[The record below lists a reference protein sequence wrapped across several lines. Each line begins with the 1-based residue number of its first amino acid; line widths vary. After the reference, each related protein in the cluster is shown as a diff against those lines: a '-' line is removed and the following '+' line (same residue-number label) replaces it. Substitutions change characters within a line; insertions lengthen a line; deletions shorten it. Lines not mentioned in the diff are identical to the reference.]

1 MKTVTLRCHS
11 MVIRRFHCM
20 KSTVVQFCMIII
32 CLIYGEI
39 MHPYITL
46 NSWRLPDDKE
56 SEDEVRI
63 LLIADS
69 HIESYRPHL
78 YIVDDIFQIDSDN
91 FLRFYF
97 VKAIQ
102 LTKPSGVIFLGDLLD
117 SGDTAPDLDFAYTVS
132 RFKKIFLFEKDLF
145 VILVP
150 GDNDIGG
157 EGVPV
162 TQAKLTRF
170 LSNLPVKLGDYK
182 YKFVNFYS
190 DYKKPEVKRDILSGS
205 FSNEIS
211 VYVSH
216 LPVISHQF
224 IRFPLTLLNSNASLT
239 IHGHLHRSQVI
250 HWKNS
255 KDSENA
261 QSNVT
266 WIQTPQFQSV
276 SSQQSRF
283 KLNDSI
289 RFSKIMDKIT
299 LKERTN
305 VYGELIS
312 IGVPSCTY
320 HSGYPQLTGIGLLQ
334 LYRNKSIIYTV
345 LPLHNRYSTLFIY
358 CILITLFLGLHF
370 AVYISIFLI
379 KSRCWRDIF
388 FLTTLVL
395 LLVIIYFETDVFIR
409 VGKVF

>member
-1 MKTVTLRCHS
+1 
-11 MVIRRFHCM
+11 MVIRRLQCL
-20 KSTVVQFCMIII
+20 KSTVIQFCIIII

-39 MHPYITL
+39 MHPYMTL
-46 NSWRLPDDKE
+46 KSWRLPGVKQ
-56 SEDEVRI
+56 SEDEVRT

-69 HIESYRPHL
+69 HIEGYRSYLHIL
-78 YIVDDIFQIDSDN
+78 NNIFQIDSDN
-91 FLRFYF
+91 FIRFYF

-117 SGDTAPDLDFAYTVS
+117 SGNTAPDSDFAYTVS
-132 RFKKIFLFEKDLF
+132 RFKKIFLFDDDLF
-145 VILVP
+145 VILTP

-162 TQAKLTRF
+162 TQVKLTRF
-170 LSNLPVKLGDYK
+170 LSNLPVKVGDYK

-190 DYKKPEVKRDILSGS
+190 DYKKPEVKHNILSGS
-205 FSNEIS
+205 FPNEIN

-224 IRFPLTLLNSNASLT
+224 IRFPLTLLNSNASLS

-250 HWKNS
+250 HWKNN

-266 WIQTPQFQSV
+266 WIQTPQFPSI

-283 KLNDSI
+283 ELNDSI
-289 RFSKIMDKIT
+289 KFLKIMEKTT
-299 LKERTN
+299 LKARTK
-305 VYGELIS
+305 VYGELVS

-320 HSGYPQLTGIGLLQ
+320 RSGYPQLTGIG
-334 LYRNKSIIYTV
+334 YSSCIEINRSFTPYCHCIIATTQS
-345 LPLHNRYSTLFIY
+345 LSTAY
-358 CILITLFLGLHF
+358 
-370 AVYISIFLI
+370 
-379 KSRCWRDIF
+379 
-388 FLTTLVL
+388 
-395 LLVIIYFETDVFIR
+395 
-409 VGKVF
+409 